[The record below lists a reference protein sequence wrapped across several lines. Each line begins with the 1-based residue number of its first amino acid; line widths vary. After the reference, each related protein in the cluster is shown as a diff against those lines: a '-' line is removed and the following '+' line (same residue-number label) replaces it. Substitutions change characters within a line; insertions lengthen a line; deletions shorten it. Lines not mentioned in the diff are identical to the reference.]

1 MENFK
6 RDLATSARYN
16 YIRNRNTVSIK
27 NSLYRPNKKARELLI
42 KRDVI
47 LVIGTVISTFI
58 YNYLGDK
65 YLDVKLNQATG
76 KHLKFGFLITLAL
89 FIMVY
94 LSYLLAKTMINSS
107 DISEED
113 FKLIDKDI

>member
-1 MENFK
+1 MENLK
-6 RDLATSARYN
+6 RDLTTNAKYN
-16 YIRNRNTVSIK
+16 YIRNRNTVSIR
-27 NSLYRPNKKARELLI
+27 NSLYRPNKRARELLI
-42 KRDVI
+42 KRDII

-65 YLDVKLNQATG
+65 YLNVKLNQATG
-76 KHLKFGFLITLAL
+76 QHLKFGVLITLAL

-94 LSYLLAKTMINSS
+94 LSYLLAKIMINSS